1 MIICVCS
8 FSDSGREWEKVLKFQ
23 MPDVMWLVKS
33 QEEKAGDW
41 IKEKFVKH
49 LPILFISSVGIALRL
64 ISPLV
69 KDKFTD
75 SPVMVMDEGGRY
87 IIPVLSGHI
96 GGANELSRFIASKI
110 GANPVI
116 TTATD
121 VHGSFAV
128 DVFARKNAFKII
140 NRDCIKKVSEKIL
153 SKKEITMKISK
164 EIDLGDEIIPE
175 SIILIDDSD
184 AVKTC
189 DVEIVSPE
197 NGRLFF
203 RDLNRNTQTLYLVPK
218 TYCLGIGC
226 KKGKRFEELNAFLYK
241 KLERETI
248 ENIAAISSIDL
259 KKNAEGLMTLAQYYH
274 VDYKTYSA
282 RQLEEVKSDA
292 FEFSESD
299 FVKEVTGVSNVCERA
314 AILCAEE
321 TGKKGHAKLE
331 VKKIAGEGI
340 TLALASKTPK
350 IITWETL

>member
-23 MPDVMWLVKS
+23 MPDVMWIVKS
-33 QEEKAGDW
+33 QEENAGDW
-41 IKEKFVKH
+41 IREKFVKH
-49 LPILFISSVGIALRL
+49 LPILFIGSVGIALRL
-64 ISPLV
+64 ISPLI

-75 SPVMVMDEGGRY
+75 GPVMVMDEGGRY

-121 VHGSFAV
+121 VHGTFAV

-203 RDLNRNTQTLYLVPK
+203 QDLNRNTKTLYLLPK
-218 TYCLGIGC
+218 KYCIGIGC
-226 KKGKRFEELNAFLYK
+226 KKGKTFEELNAFLHK
-241 KLERETI
+241 SLEREVI

-274 VDYKTYSA
+274 VDFKTYSA
-282 RQLEEVKSDA
+282 GQLEGVELKEG
-292 FEFSESD
+292 EFSQSD
-299 FVKEVTGVSNVCERA
+299 FVKEITGVSNVCERA
-314 AILCAEE
+314 ALLCAEE
-321 TGKKGHAKLE
+321 MGKKDGAGLE
-331 VKKIAGEGI
+331 LRKTAGEGI
-340 TLALASKTPK
+340 TLALATRSPK